1 MNLFL
6 ANSVFYYKELTDGAM
21 NDKFQDLQS
30 ASWRPRRADGI
41 TSSSSLS
48 PVLGEKQ
55 CPSSKAERKS
65 KFFLTLSLVFIQAF
79 GGLDAATHERGKSAL
94 LSTLTQMIVSSRN
107 IRTDTP

>member
-65 KFFLTLSLVFIQAF
+65 KFFLSLSLVLFRPSV
-79 GGLDAATHERGKSAL
+79 GWMRL
-94 LSTLTQMIVSSRN
+94 LMREENQLYSVH
-107 IRTDTP
+107 

>member
-48 PVLGEKQ
+48 PKLGEKQ

-65 KFFLTLSLVFIQAF
+65 KFFLTLSLVLF
-79 GGLDAATHERGKSAL
+79 GPSVGWMGLLMREESQFYPVH
-94 LSTLTQMIVSSRN
+94 
-107 IRTDTP
+107 